1 MAEQVKDVLVS
12 AYGGKAERVF
22 KHAINAYTAE
32 MTEEQ
37 AAALSE
43 DLRVAYVEED
53 GVMYASTVQSGA
65 TWGLD
70 RIDQRNLPLSGTYT
84 YNWTGSGV
92 RAYIIDTGIRTTH
105 TQYGGRASAVFDAF
119 GGNGQDCNGHGT
131 HVAGPVGGPT
141 YGVAKSAPPRPLRA

>member
-53 GVMYASTVQSGA
+53 GVMFASTTQSDPP
-65 TWGLD
+65 WGLD

-92 RAYIIDTGIRTTH
+92 RAYVIDTGIRPTH
-105 TQYGGRASAVFDAF
+105 TQFGGRASNVFDAF
-119 GGNGQDCNGHGT
+119 GGSGADCNGHGT
-131 HVAGPVGGPT
+131 HVSGTIGGST
-141 YGVAKSAPPRPLRA
+141 YGVGKNAPLRG